1 MNFSAPEPLTARHDL
16 SEFDSG
22 EEPLN
27 IWLRNKALQ
36 NQLSGASRVFVV
48 CSNKNK
54 VMAYYALSTGI
65 VHTYDSVGRFKR
77 NMPTDIPVILLG
89 RLAVDNQAK
98 GIGMGRALLKDAAIR
113 VIQAADL
120 VGIRGIVIH
129 ALSQEAKQFYQH
141 VGFYCSP
148 IHPMLL
154 MITLQDIKRALGL
167 NTN

>member
-1 MNFSAPEPLTARHDL
+1 MNFSAPEPLTANHDL

-22 EEPLN
+22 ENSLN
-27 IWLRNKALQ
+27 IWLKNKALQ
-36 NQLSGASRVFVV
+36 NQLSGASRVFVT
-48 CSNKNK
+48 CTDNNK

-65 VHTYDSVGRFKR
+65 VHSYDAVGRFKR
-77 NMPTDIPVILLG
+77 NMPIDIPVVLLG
-89 RLAVDNQAK
+89 RLAVDNQAR
-98 GIGMGRALLKDAAIR
+98 GIGLGRALIRDAAIR

-120 VGIRGIVIH
+120 VGIRGIIVH

-141 VGFYCSP
+141 VGFYCSS

-154 MITLQDIKRALGL
+154 MITVQDIKKALGL

>member
-1 MNFSAPEPLTARHDL
+1 MNFSAPEPLTAMHDL

-22 EEPLN
+22 ENSLN
-27 IWLRNKALQ
+27 IWLKNKALQ

-48 CSNKNK
+48 CSDNDK

-65 VHTYDSVGRFKR
+65 IHSYDAVGRFKR

-98 GIGMGRALLKDAAIR
+98 GIGMGRALIKDATVR

-120 VGIRGIVIH
+120 VGIRGVVVH

-154 MITLQDIKRALGL
+154 MITLQDIKKALGL
-167 NTN
+167 YAN